1 MNLSGDIEQL
11 RQSAEQLRER
21 TAEAVEK
28 RRVDG
33 IFKEELLTRADTAE
47 QDLKKLQARWADV
60 TVQISLEGVDVGL
73 ETSDN

>member
-21 TAEAVEK
+21 TAEAVEEK
-28 RRVDG
+28 RVGG